1 MIMKGGEQV
10 LDIFVKY
17 WLQWIF
23 GLIAAGIVIWAKHI
37 IKLEKESVNR
47 VKAERMKE
55 MREEIVDELTEKIDK
70 VEQKSDENDRI
81 MKEEIEVLSNNVE
94 NLTIGVLSLQGKQFR
109 DQCIFLLDPE
119 HIITVDE
126 YEQFEEDYVAYK
138 GLGGNHT
145 GDALH
150 KRVVDKFNNH
160 IKP

>member
-1 MIMKGGEQV
+1 MKGGWLV
-10 LDIFVKY
+10 LDIFIKY
-17 WLQWIF
+17 WVQWLC
-23 GLIAAGIVIWAKHI
+23 GLIATGVALWAKHV
-37 IKLEKESVNR
+37 IKLEKESVNKT
-47 VKAERMKE
+47 KAERMKE
-55 MREEIVDELTEKIDK
+55 IREEIVDELTEKIKK

-109 DQCIFLLDPE
+109 DECIQLLNPE
-119 HIITVDE
+119 HIVTVDE

-150 KRVVDKFNNH
+150 GRVVEKFNNN

>member
-47 VKAERMKE
+47 VKAEQMKE
-55 MREEIVDELTEKIDK
+55 MREEIVDELTEKINK
-70 VEQKSDENDRI
+70 IEQKSDENDRI

-109 DQCIFLLDPE
+109 DQCIFLLTPE

-150 KRVVDKFNNH
+150 TRVVDKFNNH

>member
-1 MIMKGGEQV
+1 M
-10 LDIFVKY
+10 LDIFIKY
-17 WLQWIF
+17 WVQWLC
-23 GLIAAGIVIWAKHI
+23 GLIAAGIVLWAKHI
-37 IKLEKESVNR
+37 VKLEKESVNKT
-47 VKAERMKE
+47 KAERMKE
-55 MREEIVDELTEKIDK
+55 IREEIVDELTEKINR

-109 DQCIFLLDPE
+109 DQCIFLLAPE

-138 GLGGNHT
+138 GLGGNHM

-150 KRVVDKFNNH
+150 NRVVEKFNNQ